1 MFERVQHGR
10 SDLYYADLNGVIEIA
25 SANILNLGDR
35 VYCVSNDTMLYA
47 GFDGLYSEGGKQIP
61 SIPPDVI
68 GISEGGL
75 LRSQIAPA
83 PSGETAKSLFKLIEA
98 GGNGRLWYAM
108 NSGLNALSEYLDFAD
123 RVYVIDQGKVLMWTG
138 EDYVEDLSIGYSTVP
153 KTDTATTTVFDDGQ
167 PHIPSN

>member
-35 VYCVSNDTMLYA
+35 VYCVSDDIMLYA
-47 GFDGLYSEGGKQIP
+47 GIDGLYNEGGTQIP
-61 SIPPDVI
+61 SIPPDEI
-68 GISEGGL
+68 GVSEGGL

-83 PSGETAKSLFKLIEA
+83 LSCEDASSLFKLIEA

-108 NSGLNALSEYLDFAD
+108 NSGLTALSEYLNFAD

-138 EDYVEDLSIGYSTVP
+138 EDYVEDLPTGFS
-153 KTDTATTTVFDDGQ
+153 TTTNTGSDSEQ
-167 PHIPSN
+167 PQLGR